1 MNYGETIRALE
12 GQDTECL
19 WVNTLP
25 NNTILIQYNECS
37 PVCEIV
43 NKLKELDISYSRS
56 KGYSFIPDYL
66 LGKKCYKEFRNISNG
81 ANLCIPG
88 EFTVDYSPVAYMFT
102 NRGEY
107 GYSQLTVYMSDISD
121 SIVLAYEHQYK
132 GDIVIRY
139 FIENI

>member
-1 MNYGETIRALE
+1 MNFGNIIKGSE
-12 GQDTECL
+12 GIDTECL
-19 WVNTLP
+19 YVNTLP
-25 NNTILIQYNECS
+25 NNTILVQYNEAGE
-37 PVCEIV
+37 VCKIV
-43 NKLKELDISYSRS
+43 NKLKELDISYSRN
-56 KGYSFIPDYL
+56 KPYNFIPDYL
-66 LGKKCYKEFRNISNG
+66 LGKKGYTEFSNISNG
-81 ANLCIPG
+81 TNLCIPG
-88 EFTVDYSPVAYMFT
+88 EFTVDYSPVVYMFT

>member
-1 MNYGETIRALE
+1 MNYGNIIKGSE
-12 GQDTECL
+12 GIDTECL

-25 NNTILIQYNECS
+25 NNTILIQYNTD
-37 PVCEIV
+37 PGVCEIV
-43 NKLKELDISYSRS
+43 DNLKELDISYSRS
-56 KGYSFIPDYL
+56 KGYNFIPDYL
-66 LGKKCYKEFRNISNG
+66 LGENCYKEFSNISNG
-81 ANLCIPG
+81 HIPG
-88 EFTVDYSPVAYMFT
+88 EFTVDYSPVIYMFT

-121 SIVLAYEHQYK
+121 SIILAYEHQYK